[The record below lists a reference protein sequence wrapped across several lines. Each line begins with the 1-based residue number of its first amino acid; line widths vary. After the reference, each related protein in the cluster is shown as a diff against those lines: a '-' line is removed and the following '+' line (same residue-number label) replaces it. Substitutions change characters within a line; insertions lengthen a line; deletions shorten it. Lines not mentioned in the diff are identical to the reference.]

1 MPVRVLQKI
10 AVSTIFRTL
19 LRNLQLYAYT
29 SASTGLRILQNL
41 QNLPFLAN
49 FTIFRQLIAKFAIF
63 SLLCN
68 ANSTYQW
75 RRSHFSDFLQLIYI
89 TETDRQR

>member
-1 MPVRVLQKI
+1 MLIPLTSAGTRSLLQVLQKI

-19 LRNLQLYAYT
+19 LRNLQFYANT

-41 QNLPFLAN
+41 QNLRFLAN

-63 SLLCN
+63 HAAL
-68 ANSTYQW
+68 
-75 RRSHFSDFLQLIYI
+75 
-89 TETDRQR
+89 